1 MEDRILAMCE
11 LSNDLLFHKIP
22 RERLGYYVDAS
33 LEAGRSA
40 AKCFSGRSI
49 RELYEEYGIAIRH
62 AGSGKGSF
70 GVTLRG
76 QAVLSETECAVE
88 VYDESIRTL
97 AESSRYQGRTLTMDE
112 ALDAHLA
119 HEFFHFWE
127 FHEHSSIVDRLEG
140 VTSFSLFGWKRT
152 AHIHRCGEIA
162 AHAFAK
168 QVAALPELPN
178 LYDYLYLIYTGKMT
192 SAQFDALLARM
203 RAMLGAD
210 EEKENIRSMEGSGT

>member
-76 QAVLSETECAVE
+76 HGEDPVLHR
-88 VYDESIRTL
+88 YD
-97 AESSRYQGRTLTMDE
+97 AP
-112 ALDAHLA
+112 
-119 HEFFHFWE
+119 F
-127 FHEHSSIVDRLEG
+127 V
-140 VTSFSLFGWKRT
+140 SF
-152 AHIHRCGEIA
+152 
-162 AHAFAK
+162 
-168 QVAALPELPN
+168 
-178 LYDYLYLIYTGKMT
+178 YL
-192 SAQFDALLARM
+192 
-203 RAMLGAD
+203 
-210 EEKENIRSMEGSGT
+210 

>member
-97 AESSRYQGRTLTMDE
+97 RRAAAIR
-112 ALDAHLA
+112 DA
-119 HEFFHFWE
+119 
-127 FHEHSSIVDRLEG
+127 R
-140 VTSFSLFGWKRT
+140 
-152 AHIHRCGEIA
+152 
-162 AHAFAK
+162 
-168 QVAALPELPN
+168 
-178 LYDYLYLIYTGKMT
+178 
-192 SAQFDALLARM
+192 
-203 RAMLGAD
+203 
-210 EEKENIRSMEGSGT
+210 

>member
-11 LSNDLLFHKIP
+11 LSNDLLFQKIP
-22 RERLGYYVDAS
+22 RERLGYYVDAA

-40 AKCFSGRSI
+40 AKRFFGRNI
-49 RELYEEYGIAIRH
+49 RELYEENGIAIH
-62 AGSGKGSF
+62 HTGSGAGSF

-76 QAVLSETECAVE
+76 QAILSETECAVE
-88 VYDESIRTL
+88 IYDESIRML
-97 AESSRYQGRTLTMDE
+97 AQSSCYQGRTLTTEE
-112 ALDAHLA
+112 ALEAHLA

-127 FHEHSSIVDRLEG
+127 FHEHSSIEERLES

-168 QVAALPELPN
+168 EIAALPELPN

-210 EEKENIRSMEGSGT
+210 EGKDTI

>member
-70 GVTLRG
+70 GDP
-76 QAVLSETECAVE
+76 A
-88 VYDESIRTL
+88 RTGSP
-97 AESSRYQGRTLTMDE
+97 ERNGM
-112 ALDAHLA
+112 
-119 HEFFHFWE
+119 
-127 FHEHSSIVDRLEG
+127 
-140 VTSFSLFGWKRT
+140 
-152 AHIHRCGEIA
+152 CGGG
-162 AHAFAK
+162 
-168 QVAALPELPN
+168 L
-178 LYDYLYLIYTGKMT
+178 
-192 SAQFDALLARM
+192 
-203 RAMLGAD
+203 
-210 EEKENIRSMEGSGT
+210 

>member
-62 AGSGKGSF
+62 AGSGNGSF

-97 AESSRYQGRTLTMDE
+97 AESSRYQERTLTTDE

-127 FHEHSSIVDRLEG
+127 FHEHSSIVDRLED

-152 AHIHRCGEIA
+152 AHIHRCG
-162 AHAFAK
+162 
-168 QVAALPELPN
+168 
-178 LYDYLYLIYTGKMT
+178 
-192 SAQFDALLARM
+192 
-203 RAMLGAD
+203 
-210 EEKENIRSMEGSGT
+210 